1 MNYDIV
7 LYGDSRLRKKAVP
20 VESVDGTIRQLAKDM
35 LKAMYE
41 SDGIGL
47 AAQQVGRLESICVI
61 DVTPTPGTESGR
73 QTPSV
78 ENPGVTMP
86 VVMVNPTI
94 TSMSGEQT
102 EPEGCLSFPGI
113 VVPVRR
119 ADRVTVT
126 FTDLNNKE
134 ETVEARGLLAL
145 AVQHEVDHLNGVLLV
160 DRMSPVQKVAIA
172 GKLKRL
178 RKMRQARAPVR

>member
-1 MNYDIV
+1 LGDVSLNYDIV
-7 LYGDSRLRKKAVP
+7 IYGDPRLRRKAVP
-20 VESVDGTIRQLAKDM
+20 VESVDGIIRQLAKDM

-41 SDGIGL
+41 KDGMGL
-47 AAQQVGRLESICVI
+47 AAEQVGRLESICVI
-61 DVTPTPGTESGR
+61 DVSPRQNAESNC
-73 QTPSV
+73 QTASA
-78 ENPGVTMP
+78 ENPGVSMP
-86 VVMVNPTI
+86 LTMVNPRI

-102 EPEGCLSFPGI
+102 GPEGCLSFPEI

-126 FTDLNNKE
+126 FIDLNNRE
-134 ETVEARGLLAL
+134 EIVQARGLFAL

-160 DRMSPVQKVAIA
+160 DRISPAQKVAIA

-178 RKMRQARAPVR
+178 RKMR